1 MNNLS
6 PLIVL
11 LLGLISKTH
20 AYEWNQLTENGVVY
34 KTAIQKNHK
43 PDNQLTFSDLDIT
56 EKKLTSSE
64 TNKKFPALNSPNTI
78 VILGDTGCRIKEG
91 KFGSEYQ
98 DCNDTNAWPLVKI
111 VEAAGR
117 EKPDLL
123 IHLGDYHYREQCKP
137 GSPCAKMTPVVGYGW
152 KPWELDFFLPMQKLL
167 EKTPII
173 ITRGNHEEC
182 SRAYLGYKAL
192 LASYAWDKE
201 CIDYEA
207 PQIIIL
213 ANTAIINFDSSSISD
228 IPLGS
233 DEAIWV
239 KRFDDIY
246 EKVAKLKVK
255 NVWLITHKPL
265 YGIVPFRFTF
275 APINMN
281 LRNFFEKSLL
291 KDKVTEIFSGHI
303 HTSMIV
309 KSKKYATQIVLGN
322 SGTSLTDFKA
332 PITKSSLSSMGYE
345 NATLADAGFGYA
357 LLKKNSDESWTIIF
371 KDSNGKE
378 KYQEKLR

>member
-1 MNNLS
+1 MNKLNL
-6 PLIVL
+6 LIVL
-11 LLGLISKTH
+11 ILGLISKTH

-43 PDNQLTFSDLDIT
+43 PDKDLTFLDLDIT
-56 EKKLTSSE
+56 EKKLSISE

-111 VEAAGR
+111 LEAADK
-117 EKPDLL
+117 ENPDLI
-123 IHLGDYHYREQCKP
+123 IHLGDYHYREECKV
-137 GSPCAKMTPVVGYGW
+137 GAACSKMTPVVGYGW

-167 EKTPII
+167 KKTPII

-182 SRAYLGYKAL
+182 SRAYLGYKTL
-192 LASYAWDKE
+192 LASYTWEKE

-207 PQIIIL
+207 PQIIVL
-213 ANTAIINFDSSSISD
+213 VNTAIINFDSSSISD
-228 IPLGS
+228 IPFGK

-239 KRFDDIY
+239 KRFNDIY

-309 KSKKYATQIVLGN
+309 KTKKYATQIVLGN

-332 PITKSSLSSMGYE
+332 PITKSYLSSMGYE
-345 NATLADAGFGYA
+345 NATLTDTGFGYA
-357 LLKKNSDESWTIIF
+357 ILKKNADESWTIIF